1 MKENILIPNK
11 EQYYDLVRARNTVHL
26 YDELSIWPNWAPNE
40 QHAATSNEYWRLGE
54 LLDIVKPQDRT
65 FFANPLTLDMAF
77 EQNTPKD
84 KEFAKLDKKELA
96 YHHMHPI
103 NDNSDMELSRYAAW
117 TLIIEIGKT
126 MPVEFVE
133 AYFIRPNAS
142 LNDLYH
148 MSEQTGRIPLRE
160 QVATLNDTLDGIFYS
175 LGATSQHFAKFN
187 HEKIEWLFNYKS
199 KKAIIKQRALF
210 PNVQKPKAG
219 TLANPARTQMYDY
232 MNKRLLNAY
241 INAAKSII
249 EKWDNNPQKHN
260 YFALRDMTYYA
271 LQNIVVD
278 FWGNGATTPL
288 ANLDRFGI
296 KAVEKCLG
304 EHRLAFAKGHI
315 NKYVR

>member
-1 MKENILIPNK
+1 MKENILVPNK
-11 EQYYDLVRARNTVHL
+11 EQYYDLIRAKNTVHI

-40 QHAATSNEYWRLGE
+40 HHAATSNEYWRLNE
-54 LLDIVKPQDRT
+54 LLDIVGTKDKV
-65 FFANPLTLDMAF
+65 FFSCPLTLDMAF
-77 EQNTPKD
+77 EQNTPKV

-117 TLIIEIGKT
+117 TLVQEIGKT
-126 MPVEFVE
+126 MPTEFVE
-133 AYFIRPNAS
+133 AYFLRPDAS
-142 LNDLYH
+142 LIDLYR

-175 LGATSQHFAKFN
+175 LGATSRHFAKFN
-187 HEKIEWLFNYKS
+187 HEKTEWLFNNKT
-199 KKAIIKQRALF
+199 KKEIIKQRALF

-271 LQNIVVD
+271 MINIIND
-278 FWGNGATTPL
+278 FWCNGGTSPL
-288 ANLDRFGI
+288 ANLNQFGI
-296 KAVEKCLG
+296 KSVQKCLG
-304 EHRLAFAKGHI
+304 ENRLAFAQKYI
-315 NKYVR
+315 NTYVR